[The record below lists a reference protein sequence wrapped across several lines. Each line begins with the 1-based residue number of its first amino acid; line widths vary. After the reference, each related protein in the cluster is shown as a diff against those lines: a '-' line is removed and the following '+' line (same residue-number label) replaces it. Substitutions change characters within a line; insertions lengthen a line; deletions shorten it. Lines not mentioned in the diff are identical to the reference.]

1 MTRRLFGAVAAF
13 AIVAGSA
20 QPAQAQFALGYT
32 DIGATIGLGGIGSA
46 GLAFGARFERA
57 LRAAPEGLGTGVI
70 GLQVGADYYGWS
82 ASFPGYSWDVSYIPI
97 SATANYHFDL
107 ENDRIDPF
115 AGVGL
120 GYQIVSCSYSG
131 SFGTNTC
138 GYSSG
143 IYFVGRLGARYFMN
157 PNLALYG
164 DVGAGAATLNVG
176 AMFKVSD

>member
-13 AIVAGSA
+13 AIVAGTA

-57 LRAAPEGLGTGVI
+57 LRAAPEGLGTGVLGI
-70 GLQVGADYYGWS
+70 QIGADYWS
-82 ASFPGYSWDVSYIPI
+82 WSVPFYSYTYMPVGG
-97 SATANYHFDL
+97 TVNYHFDL

-115 AGVGL
+115 LGLGL
-120 GYQIVSCSYSG
+120 GYTILSCDYSG
-131 SFGTNTC
+131 SGGDVCPN
-138 GYSSG
+138 SG
-143 IYFVGRLGARYFMN
+143 IYFIGKAGARYFMR
-157 PNLALYG
+157 PNLALYA